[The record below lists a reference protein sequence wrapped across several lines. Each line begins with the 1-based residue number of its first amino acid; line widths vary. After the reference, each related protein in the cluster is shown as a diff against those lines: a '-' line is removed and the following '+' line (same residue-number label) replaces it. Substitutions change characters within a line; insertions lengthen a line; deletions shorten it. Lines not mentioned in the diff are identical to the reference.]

1 MDKNMINI
9 DDLFAQRLAGGEE
22 KERAGAWANMRE
34 LLDKE
39 MPQRKPVAGFNW
51 RRTLTVATGAV
62 LIAAL
67 SVGGYEKFSSF
78 RASDNLA
85 KTVSMSGSSA
95 TSGEAA
101 GNDMPSG
108 KNNMNNNSGNTAPLV
123 AEDNDSD
130 NSTANNTAVA
140 SDNEKNTSAG
150 NASNTGNTA
159 SAANNT
165 TASGNEAKRQSG
177 KRLVKSTGG
186 DARITSSG
194 NATIASSKK
203 DVANSKMSV
212 IGTNSAEQKPEVPA
226 ANKLAANEKQGTS
239 TVGGA
244 DSKLATTGTATI
256 NPVPAAT
263 ANNAV
268 NNKNNTVKPTVADKP
283 AQKDNSGNTASNN
296 NKPADKKASDKAEKD
311 AIARRE
317 KMFKD
322 SIKLVETRERFT
334 VTEGWKRDTIQQ
346 AKTARYDVVPVDPA
360 KAKSAVNPV
369 PAAGIVVA
377 DADAKLE
384 PLESKR
390 VSTRKISNME
400 IAGSRFEEMV
410 KNAKFNMSRV
420 TFHSGIIGGVNSSVA
435 GANTTMGIQLGMF
448 GVANFGEHWSVWA
461 ELKYMQRWGGSNVV
475 TDNYNSNKYETPAPT
490 PGYIQHTWD
499 SVQHSFNY
507 PTLNSVHLPV
517 SVRYALNRFS
527 MFCGADFAYNFAVN
541 AEEVQQERGMKVSQ
555 ITPLNATGLRYDPEK
570 TRPGIT
576 YKDFSS
582 RLDLGVLVGCAYSIT
597 PSTMV
602 DLRVVQSVW
611 NDANTAGEIK
621 VFNELYNKPS
631 VQFNI
636 SYRFGNNK
644 FRAYRR

>member
-62 LIAAL
+62 LVAAIT
-67 SVGGYEKFSSF
+67 VGGYEKFSAF

-85 KTVSMSGSSA
+85 KTVSMSGNSA
-95 TSGEAA
+95 TSGGAA
-101 GNDMPSG
+101 GNNMPSD
-108 KNNMNNNSGNTAPLV
+108 NINNNSGNTTPLV
-123 AEDNDSD
+123 AADDNTEKNKANNNALESD
-130 NSTANNTAVA
+130 NN
-140 SDNEKNTSAG
+140 K
-150 NASNTGNTA
+150 NASINTGNTVPT
-159 SAANNT
+159 NNT
-165 TASGNEAKRQSG
+165 AASGKEGKRESG
-177 KRLVKSTGG
+177 KQLVKSVGG
-186 DARITSSG
+186 DVRITSSG
-194 NATIASSKK
+194 NATPSS
-203 DVANSKMSV
+203 VANRQTPVTGTPASESKVEMP
-212 IGTNSAEQKPEVPA
+212 I
-226 ANKLAANEKQGTS
+226 ANKLASNEKQTS
-239 TVGGA
+239 TNA
-244 DSKLATTGTATI
+244 EAKLATAGTTTT
-256 NPVPAAT
+256 NPVPAAAT
-263 ANNAV
+263 NNAASNKNNAV
-268 NNKNNTVKPTVADKP
+268 KPAVADKP
-283 AQKDNSGNTASNN
+283 AQKDNLSNTAGNN
-296 NKPADKKASDKAEKD
+296 NKPADRKATDKAEKD

-334 VTEGWKRDTIQQ
+334 VTEGWKRDTINQG
-346 AKTARYDVVPVDPA
+346 KTARYDVVPVDPA
-360 KAKSAVNPV
+360 KAKSVVDPV
-369 PAAGIVVA
+369 PAAAMSVA

-448 GVANFGEHWSVWA
+448 GVANFGEHWSVWG

-499 SVQHSFNY
+499 SVEHSFNY

-541 AEEVQQERGMKVSQ
+541 AEEVQQERGIKVSQ
-555 ITPLNATGLRYDPEK
+555 TTPLNATGLRYDPEK

-582 RLDLGVLVGCAYSIT
+582 RLDLGVLIGCSYSIT

-611 NDANTAGEIK
+611 NDAKTAGEIK